1 MNTLIFAC
9 TNIVQPSRHRRGGSG
24 VLQTDHMGSHGLI
37 TYVPGLVGFGVDLRG
52 ENNNLRSAAHGWNPT
67 FNEQTV
73 VVFLVSY
80 VCFFCFFLPILICIY
95 LLES

>member
-1 MNTLIFAC
+1 
-9 TNIVQPSRHRRGGSG
+9 
-24 VLQTDHMGSHGLI
+24 MGSHGLI

-80 VCFFCFFLPILICIY
+80 VCFFCFFFTDSYLHLLVGILS
-95 LLES
+95 LKLNNNTGNTGTNKTTL